1 MNESYQHLSNTVVH
15 LHHFDP
21 PPAPLANVD
30 VTFKISNFYDFS
42 LERLIQYET
51 VLQDLHTPSTTTTT
65 TNTTPVSATPPL
77 RLLSDVRSSSSSAAT
92 LAVAVAVVVDAS
104 SIPTRLSSLLQQERE
119 RELELNTAPS
129 IPSIPSIQTTTLS
142 ALPQQELTVKDLP
155 SPSDALK
162 FLRRNKSPRKVVL
175 RSSRKRARQNTT
187 GTVPPTQ
194 ATNTEHTPHQLDP
207 INLHEQEDVKRAR
220 TYTLPVLAVS
230 DLYTPTPT
238 PSSVS
243 SPSSSHSH
251 STAVLHTVRSPIGN
265 KENVAMQIDKA
276 QEQVVVVV
284 QSTAGAPAH
293 TTPQKM
299 ALVKVKAAPACRT
312 PKELEDELDDC
323 KRQLLEL
330 KKVVSLLSSNTTTSA
345 ITT

>member
-15 LHHFDP
+15 LHSFDP

-51 VLQDLHTPSTTTTT
+51 VLQDLHTPSTTTN

-77 RLLSDVRSSSSSAAT
+77 RLLSDVRSSSSSVAT

-104 SIPTRLSSLLQQERE
+104 SIPTR
-119 RELELNTAPS
+119 
-129 IPSIPSIQTTTLS
+129 LS

-187 GTVPPTQ
+187 GTVPP
-194 ATNTEHTPHQLDP
+194 TNTEHTPHQLDP

-276 QEQVVVVV
+276 QEQVVVV

-299 ALVKVKAAPACRT
+299 ALVKEKAAPACRT

-330 KKVVSLLSSNTTTSA
+330 KQVVSLLSSNTTTSA

>member
-65 TNTTPVSATPPL
+65 TNTNTTPVSATPPL
-77 RLLSDVRSSSSSAAT
+77 RLLSDVRSSSSSVAT

-104 SIPTRLSSLLQQERE
+104 SIPTRLSALSQQERE
-119 RELELNTAPS
+119 RELNTAPS

-187 GTVPPTQ
+187 GTVPP
-194 ATNTEHTPHQLDP
+194 TNTEHTPHQLDP

-276 QEQVVVVV
+276 QEQVVVV

-330 KKVVSLLSSNTTTSA
+330 KQVVSLLSSNTTTSA

>member
-1 MNESYQHLSNTVVH
+1 
-15 LHHFDP
+15 
-21 PPAPLANVD
+21 
-30 VTFKISNFYDFS
+30 
-42 LERLIQYET
+42 
-51 VLQDLHTPSTTTTT
+51 LHTNTPSATTTT

-77 RLLSDVRSSSSSAAT
+77 RLLSDVRSSSSSVTT

-104 SIPTRLSSLLQQERE
+104 SIPTRLSSLPQQE

-129 IPSIPSIQTTTLS
+129 IP
-142 ALPQQELTVKDLP
+142 LPQQELTVKDLP

-187 GTVPPTQ
+187 GTVPPT
-194 ATNTEHTPHQLDP
+194 NTEHTPHQLDP

-230 DLYTPTPT
+230 DLYTPT

-276 QEQVVVVV
+276 QEQVVVV
-284 QSTAGAPAH
+284 QSTVGAPAH

-330 KKVVSLLSSNTTTSA
+330 KQVVSLLSSNTTTSA

>member
-65 TNTTPVSATPPL
+65 TNTTATPPL

-104 SIPTRLSSLLQQERE
+104 SIPTRLSALPQQE
-119 RELELNTAPS
+119 LKLNTAPS

-187 GTVPPTQ
+187 GTAPP
-194 ATNTEHTPHQLDP
+194 TNTEHTPHQLDP

-276 QEQVVVVV
+276 QEQVVVV

-330 KKVVSLLSSNTTTSA
+330 KQVVSLLSSNTTTSA

>member
-1 MNESYQHLSNTVVH
+1 
-15 LHHFDP
+15 
-21 PPAPLANVD
+21 
-30 VTFKISNFYDFS
+30 
-42 LERLIQYET
+42 

-104 SIPTRLSSLLQQERE
+104 SIPTRLSALPQQERE
-119 RELELNTAPS
+119 QELNTAPS

-230 DLYTPTPT
+230 DLYTPTP
-238 PSSVS
+238 SSVS

-276 QEQVVVVV
+276 QEQVVVV

>member
-1 MNESYQHLSNTVVH
+1 M
-15 LHHFDP
+15 
-21 PPAPLANVD
+21 
-30 VTFKISNFYDFS
+30 
-42 LERLIQYET
+42 
-51 VLQDLHTPSTTTTT
+51 
-65 TNTTPVSATPPL
+65 
-77 RLLSDVRSSSSSAAT
+77 
-92 LAVAVAVVVDAS
+92 
-104 SIPTRLSSLLQQERE
+104 
-119 RELELNTAPS
+119 
-129 IPSIPSIQTTTLS
+129 
-142 ALPQQELTVKDLP
+142 
-155 SPSDALK
+155 
-162 FLRRNKSPRKVVL
+162 
-175 RSSRKRARQNTT
+175 
-187 GTVPPTQ
+187 
-194 ATNTEHTPHQLDP
+194 
-207 INLHEQEDVKRAR
+207 
-220 TYTLPVLAVS
+220 LAVS

-276 QEQVVVVV
+276 QEQVVVV

-299 ALVKVKAAPACRT
+299 ALVKEKAAPACRT

-330 KKVVSLLSSNTTTSA
+330 KQVVSLLSSNTTTSA